1 MLSKKDVYA
10 HLLNI
15 KTHTSW
21 DSGLNGRS
29 AVCLFLFCYYKLNND
44 INAYNKGIELLEYEI
59 NNLHT
64 IKKADLFD
72 GLCGIAWT
80 VNYLSKEKIIEIDND
95 DFLPKL
101 LESRLKDLFFTYEKL
116 MSEEHFKINIDILFY
131 FIERFLTTNSE
142 QLKNEYEIFIS
153 QSLILFTHFF
163 YQLDKNLSQIQLK
176 DLVNLVRTLN
186 LLIDNFKSPLLNS
199 LLLQSIEGGIKRKS
213 IKLDNINFSHFL
225 KASLYINNE
234 KTYKKVIKLISKN
247 KFETSNFNISKN
259 NIGIWEN
266 GYSYLGL
273 QLIAKEKTVKY
284 EFLEYFLK

>member
-1 MLSKKDVYA
+1 MLSEKDIYIF
-10 HLLNI
+10 LLNN
-15 KTHTSW
+15 KNYESW

-29 AVCLFLFCYYKLNND
+29 AVSLFLFCYYKLNND
-44 INAYNKGIELLEYEI
+44 VNAYNRAIELLEYEI
-59 NNLHT
+59 NNLNK
-64 IKKADLFD
+64 IKNAGLFN

-80 VNYLSKEKIIEIDND
+80 VNYLSNENIIEINND
-95 DFLPKL
+95 DFLPDL

-116 MSEEHFKINIDILFY
+116 MSEEHFEINIDILFY

-163 YQLDKNLSQIQLK
+163 YQLDKTLSQIQLK
-176 DLVNLVRTLN
+176 NLVLLVKTLN

-199 LLLQSIEGGIKRKS
+199 LLLQSIECGIKREN

-234 KTYKKVIKLISKN
+234 KIYKKVIKLISKN
-247 KFETSNFNISKN
+247 KFETSNSNISKN

-273 QLIAKEKTVKY
+273 ELIAKEKTVKY